1 MNCNLFTVTAMWLK
15 GGNVLYCQ
23 LWACCHIVIQI
34 DFLAVQMKAPD
45 CCAVSMANLFVNS
58 GQEHGCSQWVKRMFC
73 YFRSWHHTY
82 KQWLYFIFKTELWS
96 YSSYPISWMLYWEA
110 PNCLF
115 TLENLF
121 EPYPLA
127 GFWFDG
133 RHQGKKVYLFLLCW
147 AASKC
152 FYQLIWGAETRRMV
166 SVWAVSL
173 WIIHHVLPSGLKPCP
188 SYAIKLTA

>member
-133 RHQGKKVYLFLLCW
+133 RHQGKKYILFFCSAELL
-147 AASKC
+147 
-152 FYQLIWGAETRRMV
+152 Q
-166 SVWAVSL
+166 SVFISWYGEQKLDAWFQSEL
-173 WIIHHVLPSGLKPCP
+173 SPSGLYIMFYPLDWSPALPMP
-188 SYAIKLTA
+188 SN